1 MIELIVLSYNEVI
14 YRPIEIA
21 KMKRTTTMIIFNE
34 VETKDLCAVRYGLT
48 SNKVP
53 LFCGFEVCRASRP
66 SHFDRL

>member
-34 VETKDLCAVRYGLT
+34 VETKDLCTVRYGLT
-48 SNKVP
+48 SNKVL
-53 LFCGFEVCRASRP
+53 LFCSFEVCRASRP
-66 SHFDRL
+66 SHFDRQ